1 MYLCYTCKKLEVGGL
16 QIHADSRKPSHGE
29 IWKICC
35 SPSLGKHMVIA
46 SAKTR
51 LESTT
56 SHAEVR
62 DKRPEGMGKYGL
74 FLSAVSG
81 KAWPNHLHDKIST
94 STSCW
99 THSTSTTMYSC
110 NGVFIYA
117 FWLLISS
124 VLEVNIVSIYS
135 CNMFCKRNS
144 KAKQLSNC
152 LSIQSEAV
160 AVDQFQPWPSVH
172 SDETQE

>member
-1 MYLCYTCKKLEVGGL
+1 MRIYASIYNLSYTFACIYATVAKKLEVGGL
-16 QIHADSRKPSHGE
+16 QIHIDSRKPSHGD

-62 DKRPEGMGKYGL
+62 DKRPEGIGKYGL

-81 KAWPNHLHDKIST
+81 TA
-94 STSCW
+94 
-99 THSTSTTMYSC
+99 
-110 NGVFIYA
+110 
-117 FWLLISS
+117 
-124 VLEVNIVSIYS
+124 
-135 CNMFCKRNS
+135 
-144 KAKQLSNC
+144 
-152 LSIQSEAV
+152 
-160 AVDQFQPWPSVH
+160 
-172 SDETQE
+172 